1 MPIAGF
7 SFRKISAERT
17 EGTGTKINIENN
29 VSVKNIE
36 DIDIGLNKEGN
47 KTLKFTFEF
56 SAKFTP
62 GFGEIILEGEVLY
75 VGEEKKIKDIL
86 KEWKKDKKVNKDLFP
101 EILNYLLTKSNVEAI
116 ILSKD
121 VNLPSPV
128 PLPKVNVK

>member
-56 SAKFTP
+56 SVDQKQCGSHHPEQGCQPAFACAVAQSQREVSQSKLF
-62 GFGEIILEGEVLY
+62 IIG
-75 VGEEKKIKDIL
+75 
-86 KEWKKDKKVNKDLFP
+86 NF
-101 EILNYLLTKSNVEAI
+101 NR
-116 ILSKD
+116 
-121 VNLPSPV
+121 NLQ
-128 PLPKVNVK
+128 